1 MLLDMG
7 LGKSM
12 CIIHLARWLKKNR
25 GLKHCLIICGINT
38 LKSNWKKE
46 IKLHSD
52 ESYRVVGERV
62 SSKGNISY
70 STISERAREI
80 KEGIEE
86 FFIITNIESLRSKE
100 VIEAINSRDDIDMV
114 VVDEIHKVANKTS
127 QQADGLL
134 RLKATYKIG
143 ATGTLIVNSPLSSY
157 TALK

>member
-1 MLLDMG
+1 M
-7 LGKSM
+7 
-12 CIIHLARWLKKNR
+12 
-25 GLKHCLIICGINT
+25 IICGINT